1 MPPLN
6 DAELPQALGCS
17 PARWQEARGL
27 QQALRLASLDQPQL
41 LEESESLTLQDQL
54 VDPASADRYA
64 GAIRSERRRL
74 LWRALRRLERT
85 QRRLLLGRV
94 LQQRAWGELG
104 AQFGLSAK
112 VTQRRFA
119 QLLELLRHQLGPDLA
134 GDLA

>member
-1 MPPLN
+1 
-6 DAELPQALGCS
+6 
-17 PARWQEARGL
+17 L

-64 GAIRSERRRL
+64 GAVRSERRRL
-74 LWRALRRLERT
+74 LWRALRRLERS

-119 QLLELLRHQLGPDLA
+119 QLLELLRQQLGPDLA
-134 GDLA
+134 ADLA